1 MDFSNNS
8 VLVLDDDPQVC
19 SLLGKV
25 ATLLGFDV
33 RALTDSADFTAVVE
47 DFSPSVI
54 IMDLKMPG
62 VDGVQ
67 LLQSIKECACQASII
82 VVSGMDRRTLQTA
95 AKLGRSYGLDII
107 GTMQKPLKV
116 AELRALLRS
125 TMANPSRV
133 RTQEIRDALE
143 RTEFV
148 VYYQPKIRR
157 LNGEW
162 VIDGA
167 EALVRWQHRSLGLL
181 MPAEF
186 LQTAEE
192 GGVISQLTDYVLD
205 AGIRQI
211 STWAKLGIDLGVA
224 INLSARIL
232 DDLEFPD
239 RCRVLLADHGVHG
252 SKLTLE
258 LTESAAMSDPTMA
271 MDVFLRLRM
280 CDVGLSIDDF
290 GTGFSSLQ
298 QLYQLPF
305 DELKI
310 DKAFTLGLPGDD
322 EARTIVRAIVEMA
335 HALDM
340 RVCAEGVETRAA
352 LDYLETLECDQAQG
366 FLISPAVPAK
376 EFEALVGPW
385 GSRVLQQAGLAERS

>member
-1 MDFSNNS
+1 MD
-8 VLVLDDDPQVC
+8 
-19 SLLGKV
+19 KR
-25 ATLLGFDV
+25 TLL
-33 RALTDSADFTAVVE
+33 
-47 DFSPSVI
+47 
-54 IMDLKMPG
+54 
-62 VDGVQ
+62 
-67 LLQSIKECACQASII
+67 
-82 VVSGMDRRTLQTA
+82 TA
-95 AKLGRSYGLDII
+95 AKLGRSHGLEII
-107 GTMQKPLKV
+107 GTLQKPIKI
-116 AELRALLRS
+116 AELRALLRKAIGDPGQARS
-125 TMANPSRV
+125 
-133 RTQEIRDALE
+133 QEIQDALE

-157 LNGEW
+157 LHGKW
-162 VIDGA
+162 IIDGA

-186 LQTAEE
+186 LQAAEE
-192 GGVISQLTDYVLD
+192 AGLIGQLTDYVLST
-205 AGIRQI
+205 GIRQI
-211 STWAKLGIDLGVA
+211 SSWAKLGFDLGVA
-224 INLSARIL
+224 VNLSARLL
-232 DDLEFPD
+232 DDLDFPD

-258 LTESAAMSDPTMA
+258 LTESAAMSDPTLA

-310 DKAFTLGLPGDD
+310 DKAFTLCLPRDD
-322 EARTIVRAIVEMA
+322 EARAIVRAMIEMA

-340 RVCAEGVETRAA
+340 RVCAEGVETQAA
-352 LDYLETLECDQAQG
+352 LDYLETLACDQAQG

-376 EFEALVGPW
+376 EFETLVGRWGRRVPW
-385 GSRVLQQAGLAERS
+385 R